1 MPIRFPVV
9 VEKIKYIV
17 KYVMQSLPAVRIVYA
32 YVEKAV
38 KPVPSIIAYMY
49 TAVDKILRATHVF
62 FRLKGLVY
70 AYIEK
75 VVLPVPSIIAYMY
88 TAVGKILRAPH
99 VPLMEGLAFSLVL
112 NVSKPM
118 RNLISS
124 ISISVCRGSAVKT
137 VKPYPSFSLV
147 LAASKPTP
155 TVIQSF
161 QTSVEGRVES

>member
-49 TAVDKILRATHVF
+49 TAV
-62 FRLKGLVY
+62 
-70 AYIEK
+70 
-75 VVLPVPSIIAYMY
+75 
-88 TAVGKILRAPH
+88 GKILRAPIFFR
-99 VPLMEGLAFSLVL
+99 LEKLTFSLVL
-112 NVSKPM
+112 NASRPVG
-118 RNLISS
+118 NIISS
-124 ISISVCRGSAVKT
+124 ISIPVCRGSAVKT

>member
-49 TAVDKILRATHVF
+49 TAVGKILRATHIF
-62 FRLKGLVY
+62 FRL
-70 AYIEK
+70 EK
-75 VVLPVPSIIAYMY
+75 
-88 TAVGKILRAPH
+88 
-99 VPLMEGLAFSLVL
+99 LAFSLVL
-112 NVSKPM
+112 NASRPVG
-118 RNLISS
+118 NIISS
-124 ISISVCRGSAVKT
+124 ISIPVCRGSAVKT

>member
-49 TAVDKILRATHVF
+49 TAV
-62 FRLKGLVY
+62 
-70 AYIEK
+70 
-75 VVLPVPSIIAYMY
+75 
-88 TAVGKILRAPH
+88 GKILRAPI
-99 VPLMEGLAFSLVL
+99 LSRLERLAFSLVL
-112 NVSKPM
+112 NASKPVG
-118 RNLISS
+118 NLISS
-124 ISISVCRGSAVKT
+124 ISISICRGSAVKT